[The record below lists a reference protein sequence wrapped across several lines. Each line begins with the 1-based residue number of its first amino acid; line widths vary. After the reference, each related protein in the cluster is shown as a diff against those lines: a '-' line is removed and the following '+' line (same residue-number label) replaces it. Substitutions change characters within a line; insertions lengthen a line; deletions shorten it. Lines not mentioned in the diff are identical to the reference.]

1 MATALVQHRVN
12 DYDAFREVYDS
23 VAPMQA
29 AGGVIAESVHRMV
42 GDPDNVLV
50 IHEFSS
56 VETAREFFAN
66 PELPDA
72 MVRGGVKGEPRI
84 EFYD

>member
-66 PELPDA
+66 PELRDA